1 MLLPKCRTPT
11 QPNINISK
19 YFKIRNYL
27 RAQHTHVHPI
37 QKSVAHNISN
47 CQVHEEKD
55 YPNVKALEFCMSCEA
70 GMCYICANDHIDMHH
85 TVDWGFDIFNTMEP
99 PRNEVNE
106 SFNAGYRSLLDFEQ
120 TKCPCG
126 NPLINNKQS
135 AVCAACG
142 TATCSAECHDKFV
155 QSKGK
160 CLFIR
165 NFIMN
170 EQTRHIHVIILLKS
184 VLGTEEHPLGEF
196 ICYAQG
202 WTP

>member
-1 MLLPKCRTPT
+1 MQQKQSKEVQLMPLPKCLTPT

-19 YFKIRNYL
+19 YFKIRNCL

-70 GMCYICANDHIDMHH
+70 GMCYICANDHIGMHH

-106 SFNAGYRSLLDFEQ
+106 SFNAGYRSLLDFE
-120 TKCPCG
+120 
-126 NPLINNKQS
+126 
-135 AVCAACG
+135 
-142 TATCSAECHDKFV
+142 
-155 QSKGK
+155 
-160 CLFIR
+160 
-165 NFIMN
+165 
-170 EQTRHIHVIILLKS
+170 
-184 VLGTEEHPLGEF
+184 
-196 ICYAQG
+196 
-202 WTP
+202 